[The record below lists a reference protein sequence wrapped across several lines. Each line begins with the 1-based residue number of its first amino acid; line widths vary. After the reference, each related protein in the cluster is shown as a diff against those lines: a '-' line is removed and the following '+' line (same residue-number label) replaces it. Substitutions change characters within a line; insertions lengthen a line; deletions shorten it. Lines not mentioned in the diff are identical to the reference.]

1 MSWIA
6 KLIFPWLL
14 KQAMKLGARAFGR
27 IDPRTH
33 AIKSRRWMWQHV
45 WLPMRLKIWA
55 SPTKFDDPLAEFL
68 WVNQACCLDDGSAL
82 KKIVT
87 IQQYIA
93 GGDSADA
100 IIQLK
105 MLRTMLGLDEQ

>member
-1 MSWIA
+1 MTWIA

-14 KQAMKLGARAFGR
+14 TRAMKLGAKAFGKF
-27 IDPRTH
+27 DTVMH
-33 AIKSRRWMWQHV
+33 AILSRRWMWQHA
-45 WLPMRLKIWA
+45 WSPIINKMRA
-55 SPTKFDDPLAEFL
+55 SETKMDDPLIPFIY
-68 WVNQACCLDDGSAL
+68 VNQACCLDDGSAL
-82 KKIVT
+82 EKIVT